1 MKILKLK
8 LGCPDLDKTIDYLI
22 KNLQFDY
29 ENHSADMSV
38 LASEEFYFRNGSTQ
52 LNMII
57 ARLDKSDIYI
67 DIMGGAGGSGLLNIN
82 WWSEKGYTNRVKKVL
97 RKYAAEF
104 NLLLE
109 EIDTNGKKSTA
120 QPSIPA
126 R

>member
-8 LGCPDLDKTIDYLI
+8 LGCADLEKTIEYLI
-22 KNLQFDY
+22 ENLRFDY
-29 ENHSADMSV
+29 ENHSIDMSV
-38 LASEEFYFRNGSTQ
+38 LASEEFYFRNASTQ

-57 ARLDKSDIYI
+57 ALLDKSEIYI
-67 DIMGGAGGSGLLNIN
+67 DIMGGAGGSGILNIN

-104 NLLLE
+104 NLPLE
-109 EIDTNGKKSTA
+109 EIDTTGKKSN
-120 QPSIPA
+120 PESPIPA